1 MVRREVIGLIV
12 FIAFKFLAVTFSMNH
27 CMRRNIR
34 IFTKRQNSRYM
45 SIETSCSDV
54 ETFPNVDIGGK
65 TGGFDLGG
73 SNSSWE
79 FGSFNCKSRPTIK
92 ERENFEKQKLEET
105 NIVKTDISWVDSLS
119 DEELDRGITELS
131 KYCSKERSERF
142 DLILKERTSNVRMI
156 YENPAN
162 ANNVWASLRTLD
174 AFGIQYIDV
183 ITQQSAFDSSWR
195 RKIMQGAMGTQK
207 WLSLQEQ
214 PDTITCIKA
223 LKRDG
228 YRVLVS
234 DIHESSKSVH
244 DIDWGAQPT
253 AIIMGN
259 EENGCSQTAK
269 DLADDRF
276 YIPMKVDLL

>member
-79 FGSFNCKSRPTIK
+79 FGSFNSKSRPTIK